1 MESESIS
8 DWMFAPI
15 IAKWTKGLSGLDRI
29 CCCVLFQTKQK
40 LCGDSFSDVKTRR
53 LGPSL
58 RLHRCQVSTRRSSE
72 MESNNATR
80 FFLYFFFLAAVARN
94 FIPRRPLLL
103 FNDGKRLLHHCQF
116 KKKTHTRNDVGRRQ
130 SDLWCSPAKLK
141 TCRVD

>member
-80 FFLYFFFLAAVARN
+80 FFLYFFFWPPWLAISFLEGLYCCSTMEKGCSIIAN
-94 FIPRRPLLL
+94 L
-103 FNDGKRLLHHCQF
+103 
-116 KKKTHTRNDVGRRQ
+116 KKKHTHGMTLAGDK
-130 SDLWCSPAKLK
+130 A
-141 TCRVD
+141 TCGALLRS